1 MRALRWFLFK
11 GIYIMRYAFG
21 CVMLLLSGSLSAE
34 ILTFECTPDDPS
46 RENRDVNVFVVD
58 ISDNTLVMN
67 NDGVFSDTV
76 VSERVIFAEGKQSY
90 ISYIVEISRVDL
102 TYNKTQWLNA
112 YDNSVKRNFKGQCK
126 IVQQ

>member
-1 MRALRWFLFK
+1 MRH
-11 GIYIMRYAFG
+11 AFG

-46 RENRDVNVFVVD
+46 KENRDVNVFVVD
-58 ISDNTLVMN
+58 ISDNTLAMN

-112 YDNSVKRNFKGQCK
+112 YDNSVKRNFTGQCK

>member
-1 MRALRWFLFK
+1 
-11 GIYIMRYAFG
+11 
-21 CVMLLLSGSLSAE
+21 MLLLSGSLSAE

-58 ISDNTLVMN
+58 TSDNTLAMN

-90 ISYIVEISRVDL
+90 MSYLIEISRVDL
-102 TYNKTQWLNA
+102 KYIKTQWLNA
-112 YDNSVKRNFKGQCK
+112 YENSAKRKFTGQCELEN
-126 IVQQ
+126 